1 VTETRHDYII
11 VGAGSAGCVLAA
23 RLTEDPQIRV
33 LLVEAGPQ
41 DRSWRIDM
49 PSAVGSL
56 LSSDRFNWNYVSD
69 PEPYLDGRRLTHP
82 RGRVLGGSSS
92 INGMVYIRGHA
103 GDYDGW
109 AESGLS
115 GWGYADV
122 LPYFKRAEQHLHGAD
137 PYHGGSGPL
146 AVFAPDLKAS
156 PLASAFVQAAAQAG
170 YGISHDPNGERQE
183 GFGRVDRTTRNGR
196 RCSAAHAYLA
206 PALKRTNLEILTGAL
221 VHRIVLR
228 GDRAVG
234 IEFVQG
240 SRVALGNHGAQINR
254 VGQGNQGAH
263 GNQATTAYAEREVIL
278 SAGAINS
285 PQLLQ
290 LSGIG
295 AAAQLAAAGIE
306 TRIELPA
313 VGANLNDHP
322 DLVIQHRCL
331 QPVSIFG
338 ANRGIGK
345 ILTGL
350 RWFAGLG
357 GLAGSNHFE
366 AGGFL
371 RSRAGIRQPDL
382 QLTFMPLAIKP
393 GTVEDVGM
401 HSFQVHIDLMRP
413 KSLGRVILRSADPT
427 AAPSI
432 CFNYLA
438 DRQDREDLRTAVR
451 LTREI
456 LAQPAL
462 SPYRGEELNPGAAIQ
477 GDEDIDA
484 WVRRSVETCYHP
496 VGTCRMGLD
505 PRSSVVDPQCRV
517 HGVANLRVIDASI
530 MPAIVSGNTNAPT
543 IMIAEKMSDV
553 LRGSLSLPRE
563 QPPVWTHPHW
573 ATSQR

>member
-1 VTETRHDYII
+1 VTETHYDYII

-33 LLVEAGPQ
+33 LLIEAGPK
-41 DRSWRIDM
+41 DSSWRIDM

-69 PEPYLDGRRLTHP
+69 AEPYLDGRRLTHP

-109 AESGLS
+109 AESGLL

-122 LPYFKRAEQHLHGAD
+122 LPYFKRAEHHLHGAD

-156 PLASAFVQAAAQAG
+156 PLGSAFVQAAAQAG
-170 YGISHDPNGERQE
+170 YGLSDDPNGERQE

-196 RCSAAHAYLA
+196 RCSAARAYLA
-206 PALKRTNLEILTGAL
+206 PALRRANLKILTGAL

-234 IEFVQG
+234 IEF
-240 SRVALGNHGAQINR
+240 A
-254 VGQGNQGAH
+254 QGNPA
-263 GNQATTAYAEREVIL
+263 ATAYADRDVIL

-295 AAAQLAAAGIE
+295 AAAQLAAAGVE
-306 TRIELPA
+306 TRVELPA

-371 RSRAGIRQPDL
+371 RSRAGIRHPDL

-413 KSLGRVILRSADPT
+413 KSLGRVILRSADP
-427 AAPSI
+427 AEAPSI
-432 CFNYLA
+432 CFNYLG
-438 DRQDREDLRTAVR
+438 DRQDREDLRRAVR

-505 PRSSVVDPQCRV
+505 PRSAVVDAQCRV
-517 HGVANLRVIDASI
+517 HGVANLRVIDASV

-543 IMIAEKMSDV
+543 IMIAEKMSDL
-553 LRGSLSLPRE
+553 LRGKLSLPRE
-563 QPPVWTHPHW
+563 LPPVWSHPRW
-573 ATSQR
+573 ATAQR

>member
-1 VTETRHDYII
+1 VTATFDYII

-23 RLTEDPQIRV
+23 RLTEDPEVRV
-33 LLVEAGPQ
+33 LLVEAGPN

-49 PSAVGSL
+49 PAAVGSL
-56 LSSDRFNWNYVSD
+56 LSSDRFNWNYVSE

-103 GDYDGW
+103 DDYDGW
-109 AESGLS
+109 AASGLA

-122 LPYFKRAEQHLHGAD
+122 LPYFKRAEHHLHGAD

-146 AVFAPDLKAS
+146 AVFAPDLNAT
-156 PLASAFVQAAAQAG
+156 PLAAAFINAASQAG
-170 YGISHDPNGERQE
+170 YGLSGDSNGERQE
-183 GFGRVDRTTRNGR
+183 GFGRVDRNTRAGR
-196 RCSAAHAYLA
+196 RCSAARAYLA
-206 PALKRTNLEILTGAL
+206 SARHRANLSVVTGAL
-221 VHRIVLR
+221 VHRVLLR
-228 GDRAVG
+228 GNRAIG
-234 IEFVQG
+234 IEYARG
-240 SRVALGNHGAQINR
+240 KALAN
-254 VGQGNQGAH
+254 AH
-263 GNQATTAYAEREVIL
+263 AERDVIL

-295 AAAQLAAAGIE
+295 AAVELSQVGVE
-306 TRIELPA
+306 TRIDLPA

-331 QPVSIFG
+331 QPISIFNV
-338 ANRGIGK
+338 NRGIGK
-345 ILTGL
+345 MLTGL
-350 RWFAGLG
+350 RWFAGFG

-371 RSRAGIRQPDL
+371 RSRAGVQQPDL

-413 KSLGRVILRSADPT
+413 KSLGQVTLRSADPA

-438 DRQDREDLRTAVR
+438 DPQDREDLRTAVR

-456 LAQPAL
+456 LNQSAL
-462 SPYRGEELNPGAAIQ
+462 TPYRGEELNPGDAIQ
-477 GDEDIDA
+477 SDEDIDA

-505 PRSSVVDPQCRV
+505 PRSAVVDAQCRV
-517 HGVANLRVIDASI
+517 HGVAGLRVIDASV

-543 IMIAEKMSDV
+543 IMIAEKVSDL
-553 LRGSLSLPRE
+553 LREKPSLPRE
-563 QPPVWTHPHW
+563 QPAVWTHPNW

>member
-1 VTETRHDYII
+1 MTEAHYDYII

-33 LLVEAGPQ
+33 LLIEAGPR

-122 LPYFKRAEQHLHGAD
+122 LPYFKRSERHLHGAD

-146 AVFAPDLKAS
+146 AVFAPDLAAS

-183 GFGRVDRTTRNGR
+183 GFGRVDRTTHKGR
-196 RCSAAHAYLA
+196 RCSAARAYLA
-206 PALKRTNLEILTGAL
+206 PALRRTNLEILTGAL

-240 SRVALGNHGAQINR
+240 SPA
-254 VGQGNQGAH
+254 
-263 GNQATTAYAEREVIL
+263 ATIYAEREVIL

-295 AAAQLAAAGIE
+295 AAAQLAEAGID

-371 RSRAGIRQPDL
+371 RSRPGIRHPDL

-413 KSLGRVILRSADPT
+413 KSLGRVALRSADPA

-438 DRQDREDLRTAVR
+438 DRQDREDLRRAVR

-456 LAQPAL
+456 LGQPAL
-462 SPYRGEELNPGAAIQ
+462 APYRGEELNPGAAIQ
-477 GDEDIDA
+477 GDADIDA
-484 WVRRSVETCYHP
+484 WVRRGVETCYHP

-505 PRSSVVDPQCRV
+505 PRSSVVDSQCRV
-517 HGVANLRVIDASI
+517 HGVANLRVIDASV

-543 IMIAEKMSDV
+543 IMIAEKMSDT
-553 LRGSLSLPRE
+553 LRGKLSLPRE
-563 QPPVWTHPHW
+563 QPAVWTHPQW